1 MTFTRMQTS
10 QSRLQI
16 PWQQSPDEGFFSV
29 DSLES
34 ALEFLA
40 QRSGG
45 KPVLINRE
53 TERRDPKV
61 AKLYKEALASERF
74 ALAAHWFCCI
84 KVGDEVLDENHPL
97 SPLFSGSNPPALV
110 LMSPDGKKRV
120 AFLGTVQ
127 QRVAWTPIANM
138 LATAYEKDPTAAV
151 KGLEKLLCTFDK
163 IDSEQSELKTQLE
176 RATKRRDQGKIA
188 AVQQRIAAADARFKE
203 ALAEEE
209 KLRALV
215 LRGAEKA
222 APAGDPAGDAGNG

>member
-61 AKLYKEALASERF
+61 AKLYKEAL
-74 ALAAHWFCCI
+74 
-84 KVGDEVLDENHPL
+84 
-97 SPLFSGSNPPALV
+97 
-110 LMSPDGKKRV
+110 
-120 AFLGTVQ
+120 
-127 QRVAWTPIANM
+127 
-138 LATAYEKDPTAAV
+138 
-151 KGLEKLLCTFDK
+151 
-163 IDSEQSELKTQLE
+163 
-176 RATKRRDQGKIA
+176 
-188 AVQQRIAAADARFKE
+188 
-203 ALAEEE
+203 
-209 KLRALV
+209 
-215 LRGAEKA
+215 
-222 APAGDPAGDAGNG
+222 